1 MTKDINAIYENGTF
15 RLVGETALPL
25 PEGARVRLSIE
36 QLEASDAAD
45 VLSLAADVYSGL
57 SDDDIAE
64 VEAIA
69 AEA

>member
-45 VLSLAADVYSGL
+45 VLSLAADVYS
-57 SDDDIAE
+57 
-64 VEAIA
+64 
-69 AEA
+69 